1 MLDRLKSL
9 KGRQGAKSLI
19 AIAVALALGWIPL
32 QRLLATTSAEATVN
46 ARLINL
52 RAPIDGK
59 VTLIAPTLAVGTE
72 VEPSETLLYLAN
84 PRADRGRLDDL
95 RRTINGL
102 TSDMHAAE
110 QRVAQLKGIEANL
123 LAQRNA
129 FQEGRIRQLEARAAE
144 LNVQITTA
152 EAMHADAHEAMERSK
167 KLRQTGSQTI
177 ATLLHAER
185 DFKTTQLSIEAAR
198 IRLEGNKIEL
208 DAAKKGLFV
217 GDSYNDLPRSA
228 QRLDEVRQQILDGSA
243 RIEENKGRL
252 GYLEK
257 ELAAETEQFATH
269 SHADVNATV
278 RGRIWEVLTANGEEV
293 RVGQDLLRVLD
304 CAGAVVTATVSEGVY
319 NKLWIGQQA
328 HFRLRGE
335 RHRVPGHG
343 RRSHRPRGRR
353 FQSRH
358 RADGADARALSRDH
372 RGPRSR
378 RAPRVQRRPHR
389 TGEFDTPPPRSTR
402 IRQDGRRGQAEPHQM
417 ILASGIS
424 NWDAMRPGLVMGLI
438 AIGVLPW
445 LDRNNTLA
453 RTLAVG
459 VCLFLG
465 WRYMFWRITETLP
478 PLSEP
483 LDFAVGVDLHA
494 CRDAVDARHDVG
506 AHSS

>member
-1 MLDRLKSL
+1 MSMSQPTPRQSAAEPEVETTPQAAEAVADEQDAVGRLKRLDEELRSRLPRHPTDAQREVPVDAPAQAPIQPPKPGLIDRLKAL

-46 ARLINL
+46 ARLVNL

-59 VTLIAPTLAVGTE
+59 VTLVAPTLAVGTE

-84 PRADRGRLDDL
+84 TRADRDRLDDL

-102 TSDMHAAE
+102 TTDMHAAE
-110 QRVAQLKGIEANL
+110 KRVAQLQGIEAKL

-129 FQEGRIRQLEARAAE
+129 FQEGRILQLEARAAE
-144 LNVQITTA
+144 LAVQIASA
-152 EAMHADAHEAMERSK
+152 EAMHTDAHEAMERSK

-185 DFKTTQLSIEAAR
+185 DFKTTELGIKAAR

-228 QRLDEVRQQILDGSA
+228 QRLDEVRQQILDSSA
-243 RIEENKGRL
+243 RVEENKGRL
-252 GYLEK
+252 SYLEK
-257 ELAAETEQFATH
+257 EMAAETEQFATH

-319 NKLWIGQQA
+319 NKLWIGQRA
-328 HFRLRGE
+328 RFHLRGE
-335 RHRVPGHG
+335 RVEYPGTVVGLTGLAAAGSNLAIEQTALTREPYHVTIAVPGLAA
-343 RRSHRPRGRR
+343 RRECNVG
-353 FQSRH
+353 
-358 RADGADARALSRDH
+358 
-372 RGPRSR
+372 
-378 RAPRVQRRPHR
+378 R
-389 TGEFDTPPPRSTR
+389 TGQVEFDTSS
-402 IRQDGRRGQAEPHQM
+402 A
-417 ILASGIS
+417 
-424 NWDAMRPGLVMGLI
+424 
-438 AIGVLPW
+438 AIKNESVK
-445 LDRNNTLA
+445 TA
-453 RTLAVG
+453 
-459 VCLFLG
+459 
-465 WRYMFWRITETLP
+465 
-478 PLSEP
+478 
-483 LDFAVGVDLHA
+483 
-494 CRDAVDARHDVG
+494 DAVKQNLTK
-506 AHSS
+506 

>member
-1 MLDRLKSL
+1 MSLPQPTHTQSPADPNSEADPALAEAPATDNDAVGRLKRLDEELRSRLLRHPADAPAETPPPVTPDETPVVEPRKPGFMGKLKSL

-52 RAPIDGK
+52 RAPIDGT
-59 VTLIAPTLAVGTE
+59 VTIVAPTLAIGSE
-72 VEPSETLLYLAN
+72 VEPSETLLNLTN

-102 TSDMHAAE
+102 TSDMHASSE
-110 QRVAQLKGIEANL
+110 RVAQLKGIEANL

-144 LNVQITTA
+144 LTVQITTA
-152 EAMHADAHEAMERSK
+152 QAMHADAKEAVERST
-167 KLRQTGSQTI
+167 KLKQSGSQTV

-243 RIEENKGRL
+243 RVEENKGRL

-304 CAGAVVTATVSEGVY
+304 CAGAVVTATVSESVY

-335 RHRVPGHG
+335 RQEYPSTVVGLTGLAAAGSNFAIGQTTLTREPYHVTIAVPGLAA
-343 RRSHRPRGRR
+343 RRECNVG
-353 FQSRH
+353 
-358 RADGADARALSRDH
+358 
-372 RGPRSR
+372 
-378 RAPRVQRRPHR
+378 R
-389 TGEFDTPPPRSTR
+389 TGQVTFDTSAAAAADETVKT
-402 IRQDGRRGQAEPHQM
+402 AEATKP
-417 ILASGIS
+417 SV
-424 NWDAMRPGLVMGLI
+424 P
-438 AIGVLPW
+438 
-445 LDRNNTLA
+445 
-453 RTLAVG
+453 
-459 VCLFLG
+459 
-465 WRYMFWRITETLP
+465 E
-478 PLSEP
+478 
-483 LDFAVGVDLHA
+483 
-494 CRDAVDARHDVG
+494 
-506 AHSS
+506 

>member
-1 MLDRLKSL
+1 MSMSQPTPRPSPASEGQVYDANAPDSGAIAKLKRLDEELRQRLLREPAEMPVEPPKPGLMDRLKSIP
-9 KGRQGAKSLI
+9 GRQGAKSLI
-19 AIAVALALGWIPL
+19 AIVVALALGWIPL
-32 QRLLATTSAEATVN
+32 QRLLATTSAQATVN

-59 VTLIAPTLAVGTE
+59 VTLVAPTLAVGTE
-72 VEPSETLLYLAN
+72 VEPGETLMYLAN
-84 PRADRGRLDDL
+84 QRADRGRLDDL
-95 RRTINGL
+95 RRTVNGL
-102 TSDMHAAE
+102 TSDMHASSE
-110 QRVAQLKGIEANL
+110 RVAQLKSIEANL

-144 LNVQITTA
+144 LTVQITTA
-152 EAMHADAHEAMERSK
+152 EAMHADAKEAMERSK

-185 DFKTTQLSIEAAR
+185 DYKTTQLSIEAAR

-243 RIEENKGRL
+243 RVEENRGRL

-257 ELAAETEQFATH
+257 ELAAEKEQFATH

-304 CAGAVVTATVSEGVY
+304 CGGAVVTATVSEAVY

-335 RHRVPGHG
+335 RQEYPGTVVGLTGLAAAGSNFAIEQTALTREPYHVTIGVPGLAE
-343 RRSHRPRGRR
+343 RRECNVG
-353 FQSRH
+353 
-358 RADGADARALSRDH
+358 
-372 RGPRSR
+372 
-378 RAPRVQRRPHR
+378 R
-389 TGEFDTPPPRSTR
+389 TGQVTFDTSSAA
-402 IRQDGRRGQAEPHQM
+402 AETVKT
-417 ILASGIS
+417 AE
-424 NWDAMRPGLVMGLI
+424 
-438 AIGVLPW
+438 AIKQSL
-445 LDRNNTLA
+445 TK
-453 RTLAVG
+453 
-459 VCLFLG
+459 
-465 WRYMFWRITETLP
+465 
-478 PLSEP
+478 
-483 LDFAVGVDLHA
+483 
-494 CRDAVDARHDVG
+494 
-506 AHSS
+506 

>member
-1 MLDRLKSL
+1 MSMSQPTPRQSAAEPEVETLPKAGEAVADEQGAVERLKRLDEELRDRLLRHPTEAPAEVPIQPPKPGLIDRLKAL
-9 KGRQGAKSLI
+9 KGRQGIKSLI

-59 VTLIAPTLAVGTE
+59 VTLVAPTLAAGTE

-110 QRVAQLKGIEANL
+110 KRVAQLKGIEANL

-129 FQEGRIRQLEARAAE
+129 FQEGRILQLEARAAE
-144 LNVQITTA
+144 LAVQITTA

-167 KLRQTGSQTI
+167 KLRATGSQTI

-198 IRLEGNKIEL
+198 IRLQGNKIEL

-252 GYLEK
+252 AYLEQ
-257 ELAAETEQFATH
+257 EMAAETELFATH

-328 HFRLRGE
+328 HFHLRGE
-335 RHRVPGHG
+335 SIEYPGTVVGLTGLAAAGSNLAIEQTALTREPYHVTIAVPGLAARRECNVG
-343 RRSHRPRGRR
+343 RTGQVVFDTS
-353 FQSRH
+353 S
-358 RADGADARALSRDH
+358 AAVENESVKTADAIKQSL
-372 RGPRSR
+372 
-378 RAPRVQRRPHR
+378 
-389 TGEFDTPPPRSTR
+389 TK
-402 IRQDGRRGQAEPHQM
+402 
-417 ILASGIS
+417 
-424 NWDAMRPGLVMGLI
+424 
-438 AIGVLPW
+438 
-445 LDRNNTLA
+445 
-453 RTLAVG
+453 
-459 VCLFLG
+459 
-465 WRYMFWRITETLP
+465 
-478 PLSEP
+478 
-483 LDFAVGVDLHA
+483 
-494 CRDAVDARHDVG
+494 
-506 AHSS
+506 

>member
-1 MLDRLKSL
+1 MSITQPTPRQTPADSEVETGAAEAVAGEEAAVVRLKRLDDELRSRLGRHPSDAPHELPVEAPAEAPKPGLVDRIKAL
-9 KGRQGAKSLI
+9 KPRQGAKSAI

-84 PRADRGRLDDL
+84 TRADRGRLDDM
-95 RRTINGL
+95 RRTINAL

-110 QRVAQLKGIEANL
+110 ARVAQLKGIEANL

-129 FQEGRIRQLEARAAE
+129 FQEGRILQLEARAAE
-144 LNVQITTA
+144 LAVQITTA
-152 EAMHADAHEAMERSK
+152 EAMHADASEAMERSK

-228 QRLDEVRQQILDGSA
+228 QRLDEVRQQIVDGGA

-257 ELAAETEQFATH
+257 EMAAETELFATH

-293 RVGQDLLRVLD
+293 RVGQDLLRILD

-319 NKLWIGQQA
+319 NKLWIGQRA
-328 HFRLRGE
+328 RFHLRGE
-335 RHRVPGHG
+335 RIEYPGTVVGLTGLAAAGSNLAIEQTALTREPYHVTIAVPGLAA
-343 RRSHRPRGRR
+343 RRECNVG
-353 FQSRH
+353 
-358 RADGADARALSRDH
+358 
-372 RGPRSR
+372 
-378 RAPRVQRRPHR
+378 R
-389 TGEFDTPPPRSTR
+389 TGQVEFDTTSS
-402 IRQDGRRGQAEPHQM
+402 A
-417 ILASGIS
+417 
-424 NWDAMRPGLVMGLI
+424 
-438 AIGVLPW
+438 AIE
-445 LDRNNTLA
+445 N
-453 RTLAVG
+453 
-459 VCLFLG
+459 
-465 WRYMFWRITETLP
+465 ETVKT
-478 PLSEP
+478 
-483 LDFAVGVDLHA
+483 A
-494 CRDAVDARHDVG
+494 DAVKQNLTK
-506 AHSS
+506 

>member
-1 MLDRLKSL
+1 MSITQPTPRQTPADSEVETATAEAVAGEEDAVVRLKRLDEELRSRLGRHPSDAPHELPVEAPAEAPKPGLVDRIKAL
-9 KGRQGAKSLI
+9 KPRQGAKSAI

-95 RRTINGL
+95 RRTINAL

-110 QRVAQLKGIEANL
+110 ERVAQLKGIEANL

-129 FQEGRIRQLEARAAE
+129 FQEGRILQLEARAAE
-144 LNVQITTA
+144 LAVQITTA
-152 EAMHADAHEAMERSK
+152 EAMHADASEAMERSK

-228 QRLDEVRQQILDGSA
+228 QRLDEVRQQIVDGGA

-257 ELAAETEQFATH
+257 EMAAETELFATH

-293 RVGQDLLRVLD
+293 RVGQDLLRILD

-328 HFRLRGE
+328 RFHLRGE
-335 RHRVPGHG
+335 RIEYPGTVVGLTGLAAAGSNLAIEQTALTREPYHVTIAVPGLAA
-343 RRSHRPRGRR
+343 RRECNVG
-353 FQSRH
+353 
-358 RADGADARALSRDH
+358 
-372 RGPRSR
+372 
-378 RAPRVQRRPHR
+378 R
-389 TGEFDTPPPRSTR
+389 TGQVEFEYFL
-402 IRQDGRRGQAEPHQM
+402 RG
-417 ILASGIS
+417 
-424 NWDAMRPGLVMGLI
+424 
-438 AIGVLPW
+438 
-445 LDRNNTLA
+445 DRK
-453 RTLAVG
+453 
-459 VCLFLG
+459 
-465 WRYMFWRITETLP
+465 
-478 PLSEP
+478 
-483 LDFAVGVDLHA
+483 
-494 CRDAVDARHDVG
+494 
-506 AHSS
+506 

>member
-1 MLDRLKSL
+1 MSMTQPTPREHPALETTHDDTIAPESEAVAKLKRLDEELRHRLLREAPVEPPKPGLLDRLKSL
-9 KGRQGAKSLI
+9 RSRQGVKTLI

-32 QRLLATTSAEATVN
+32 QRLLATTSAQATVN

-59 VTLIAPTLAVGTE
+59 VTLAGPMLAVGTE
-72 VEPSETLLYLAN
+72 VEPGETLMYLAN
-84 PRADRGRLDDL
+84 TRADRGRLDDL
-95 RRTINGL
+95 RRTINAL
-102 TSDMHAAE
+102 TADMHAAS
-110 QRVAQLKGIEANL
+110 QRVAQLKSIEDNL

-144 LNVQITTA
+144 LTVQITTA
-152 EAMHADAHEAMERSK
+152 EAMHADAKEAMERSK
-167 KLRQTGSQTI
+167 KLRLTGSQTI

-243 RIEENKGRL
+243 RVEENKGRL
-252 GYLEK
+252 FYLEK

-304 CAGAVVTATVSEGVY
+304 CAGAVVTATVSEAVY
-319 NKLWIGQQA
+319 NKLWIGQQT

-335 RHRVPGHG
+335 RTEYPGTVVGLTGLATAGSNLAIEQTALTREPYHVTIAVPGLAARSECNVG
-343 RRSHRPRGRR
+343 RTGQVVFDTSTAAAPETVKT
-353 FQSRH
+353 
-358 RADGADARALSRDH
+358 ADAIKTS
-372 RGPRSR
+372 
-378 RAPRVQRRPHR
+378 
-389 TGEFDTPPPRSTR
+389 
-402 IRQDGRRGQAEPHQM
+402 
-417 ILASGIS
+417 IS
-424 NWDAMRPGLVMGLI
+424 
-438 AIGVLPW
+438 
-445 LDRNNTLA
+445 
-453 RTLAVG
+453 
-459 VCLFLG
+459 
-465 WRYMFWRITETLP
+465 E
-478 PLSEP
+478 
-483 LDFAVGVDLHA
+483 
-494 CRDAVDARHDVG
+494 
-506 AHSS
+506 

>member
-1 MLDRLKSL
+1 MSMSQPTPRQSAAEPEVEATPQAAAAVANEQDAVERLKRLDEELRGRLLRHPAEAPVEAPVQPPKPGLIDRLKAL
-9 KGRQGAKSLI
+9 KGRQGAKSVI

-59 VTLIAPTLAVGTE
+59 VTLAAPTLAVGTE

-110 QRVAQLKGIEANL
+110 KRVAQLKGIEANL

-129 FQEGRIRQLEARAAE
+129 FQEGRILQLEARAAE
-144 LNVQITTA
+144 LAVQIASA
-152 EAMHADAHEAMERSK
+152 EAMHADAYEAMERSK

-198 IRLEGNKIEL
+198 IRLQGNKIEL

-243 RIEENKGRL
+243 RVEENKGRL
-252 GYLEK
+252 VYLEQ
-257 ELAAETEQFATH
+257 EMAAETELFATH

-293 RVGQDLLRVLD
+293 RVGQDLLRILD

-328 HFRLRGE
+328 RFHLRGE
-335 RHRVPGHG
+335 RIEYPGTVVGLTGLAAAGSNLAIEQTSLTREPYHVTIAVPGLAARRECNVG
-343 RRSHRPRGRR
+343 RTGQVVFDTS
-353 FQSRH
+353 S
-358 RADGADARALSRDH
+358 AAVENESVKTADAIKQSL
-372 RGPRSR
+372 
-378 RAPRVQRRPHR
+378 
-389 TGEFDTPPPRSTR
+389 TK
-402 IRQDGRRGQAEPHQM
+402 
-417 ILASGIS
+417 
-424 NWDAMRPGLVMGLI
+424 
-438 AIGVLPW
+438 
-445 LDRNNTLA
+445 
-453 RTLAVG
+453 
-459 VCLFLG
+459 
-465 WRYMFWRITETLP
+465 
-478 PLSEP
+478 
-483 LDFAVGVDLHA
+483 
-494 CRDAVDARHDVG
+494 
-506 AHSS
+506 